1 MELIVESALSTELA
15 PTTCEAAMTFIIKAN
30 RTAPSVD
37 VGGDTPLLWV
47 LRDGL
52 GMTGPIRL
60 RRRAVRRLHRALRWG
75 GNAILHHH
83 NR

>member
-1 MELIVESALSTELA
+1 MELIVDSAPSTESAPA
-15 PTTCEAAMTFIIKAN
+15 TCEAAMAFIIKAN

-52 GMTGPIRL
+52 SMTGSNSAAAPRCAAPAPCTSME
-60 RRRAVRRLHRALRWG
+60 R
-75 GNAILHHH
+75 
-83 NR
+83 

>member
-15 PTTCEAAMTFIIKAN
+15 PTTCEAAFIIKAN

-52 GMTGPIRL
+52 GMTGPNSAAAPRCAAPAPCTSMG
-60 RRRAVRRLHRALRWG
+60 R
-75 GNAILHHH
+75 
-83 NR
+83 